1 MASRAQAV
9 SHVSKDVVG
18 RRERAPEEWQD
29 FEVPLLLV
37 YLKMEDS

>member
-18 RRERAPEEWQD
+18 QRERAPEERQV
-29 FEVPLLLV
+29 FEVPLLLL
-37 YLKMEDS
+37 YLKIEDS